1 MRNAYKIL
9 AIKYAGKE
17 NLGHL
22 GVHGRIT
29 LQRMSKGYKKLTII
43 Y

>member
-22 GVHGRIT
+22 DAHGRII
-29 LQRMSKGYKKLTII
+29 LQRMPRRYKKITVI

>member
-9 AIKYAGKE
+9 AIKYPGKE

-22 GVHGRIT
+22 GVQGRII
-29 LQRMSKGYKKLTII
+29 LQGMSKRYKKLTIL

>member
-9 AIKYAGKE
+9 VIKYAGKQ

-22 GVHGRIT
+22 GVHGRII
-29 LQRMSKGYKKLTII
+29 LQGMSKTYKKLTST